1 MKPTLL
7 VLAAGMGSRY
17 GGLKQIDPIG
27 PNGEIIID
35 YSIFD
40 AVKAGFGKVIFVIRK
55 DIEES
60 FKEHIG
66 SRFEGIIPVEYAYQQ
81 LDDLPE
87 GFSVPEGRSK
97 PWGTGH
103 AVYAARKLINEPFAV
118 INADDFYGG
127 NAYAL
132 LGEKLKKSQDGEK
145 ADFSMVGFI
154 LKNTLSDFGSVSRG
168 VCELNSDSTLKDV
181 VERTSIVKSG
191 NGAEATLED
200 GSPLKLTGEEVVS
213 MNFWG
218 FTPSLFDQLE
228 EMFTEF
234 LKERGSELK
243 SEFYIPFVVAELIKE
258 NKASAEVFTSE
269 DSWFGVTYPDDK
281 PFVVSSVKKLVDEGV
296 YPKEL
301 FNNN

>member
-40 AVKAGFGKVIFVIRK
+40 AVKAGFGKVVFVIRK
-55 DIEES
+55 DIEEM

-81 LDDLPE
+81 LDDLPS
-87 GFSVPEGRSK
+87 GFSIPEGRKK

-103 AVYAARKLINEPFAV
+103 AIYAARKVVNEPFAV
-118 INADDFYGG
+118 INADDFYGKS
-127 NAYAL
+127 AYSL
-132 LGEKLKKSQDGEK
+132 LAQKLKNTVDSDVS
-145 ADFSMVGFI
+145 DYSMVGFV
-154 LKNTLSDFGSVSRG
+154 LSNTLSEHGFVSRG
-168 VCELNSDSTLKDV
+168 VCELDKNSILETV
-181 VERTSIVKSG
+181 VERTNIVKTEG
-191 NGAEATLED
+191 GAEATLDD
-200 GSPLKLTGEEVVS
+200 GNKLELTGDEVVS

-218 FTPSLFDQLE
+218 FTTSLFDHLE
-228 EMFTEF
+228 RMFSSF
-234 LKERGSELK
+234 LKERGNELK
-243 SEFYIPFVVAELIKE
+243 SEFYIPTVVADLIKE
-258 NKASAEVFTSE
+258 GKAKASVLTST

-281 PFVVSSVKKLVDEGV
+281 EVVVESVRELVDNGT
-296 YPKEL
+296 YPNKL
-301 FNNN
+301 FK